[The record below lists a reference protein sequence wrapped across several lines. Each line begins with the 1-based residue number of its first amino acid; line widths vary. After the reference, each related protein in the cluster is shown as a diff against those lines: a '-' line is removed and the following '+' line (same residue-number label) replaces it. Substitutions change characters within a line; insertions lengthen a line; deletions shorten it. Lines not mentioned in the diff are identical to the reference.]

1 MAENKMA
8 AEETPPKLRKY
19 QQCVPNQLY
28 LDPDQEPFKA
38 PVLII
43 KF

>member
-1 MAENKMA
+1 MAENKIA

-28 LDPDQEPFKA
+28 YGPGLGT
-38 PVLII
+38 V
-43 KF
+43 